1 VSPRT
6 PAIEIVGLRYAYPD
20 GTRALCGID
29 LTIEEGESVAVIGP
43 NGAGKSTLLL
53 HLNGILR
60 GKGVIR
66 VFGTPIEDST
76 LREVRRRVG
85 VVFQDPDDQLFLTT
99 VNQDVAF
106 GPSNLGLGPEEV
118 AHRTH
123 EALESVG
130 MGGFGERAAHHLSFG
145 QRKRVATATVLSMRP
160 DILVLDEPSSN
171 LDPRSRRHLGEIL
184 AALPVTKIIVTHDLP
199 YAYHT
204 CERAVILSGGRV
216 AADGPIGAILSD
228 SGLLAAHDL
237 ELPQG
242 FAPQAAKGESSGTG

>member
-1 VSPRT
+1 MCIRDSPLPLAEGEVVCGPLSET
-6 PAIEIVGLRYAYPD
+6 AHPD
-20 GTRALCGID
+20 GLEGFVGPMRD
-29 LTIEEGESVAVIGP
+29 LL
-43 NGAGKSTLLL
+43 GAQ
-53 HLNGILR
+53 
-60 GKGVIR
+60 
-66 VFGTPIEDST
+66 PQ
-76 LREVRRRVG
+76 VRRAEG
-85 VVFQDPDDQLFLTT
+85 D
-99 VNQDVAF
+99 AF

-242 FAPQAAKGESSGTG
+242 FAPPAAKGESSGTG